1 MTSPTIS
8 VEQAPAR
15 PRALE
20 PLSGARANFDRLR
33 GRAHFGIW
41 VETIGLAGLL
51 LAAYAIPSFLTDR
64 GLRLEW
70 VFRAALLATFLVVV
84 ARLVMRRLVRPL
96 AVQLTD
102 DEMALAVERQAPEIK
117 QALISSLQF
126 DRTMQ
131 EAPDGVE
138 SRQLMAAVVGDVNAR
153 LAAIPFARAID
164 AGRVRRHALA
174 IGFTAVFFG
183 VWGIIDAGSLG
194 IWARR
199 NLVLSN
205 VDWPRYTT
213 LAFAEA
219 GSGDVRMPQGDA
231 LTLRVTSKGPTPEQ
245 VFLSYDFKGGEKGTE
260 PMSRTGDGEFTL
272 TIPSVIEDVVLRAEG
287 GDALPVELHVTIVE
301 RPRIE
306 DLAIKV
312 TFPSYMERD
321 PEVVPPTEGEVR
333 LPRGSLLGISGKSHK
348 PVDDAFALF
357 GSEKKIALARAADG
371 FGFAGEFS
379 PEASGLLVIDVID
392 KDRLGAGAPPK
403 LLLRVGDDKPPTIDF
418 RARGIGSMIAS
429 HARIPGDLKVKD
441 DFGLREIDVGMRV
454 TVDTPVDTKP
464 GANVDAPKPPEVPF
478 ENAAATFT
486 NPLQKSSLRYETPAI
501 VDLIQ
506 WNPEPD
512 ENSPKNRIRPGSI
525 VSIRFGAKDNFGPG
539 EPHHGYGETM
549 TFRVVPRDKLLEEL
563 RRRQV
568 EQRQELQQIIQEEQ
582 TALLELREM
591 VNPAQAGEREKRV
604 RASLKALARRQQVLG
619 RRVAFVGEN
628 YQRILWEYE
637 NNRMIDQNKVRQME
651 ALIPVPLAGVAKE
664 AFPSTSRLVETFSE
678 GSDEATRTEAVAG
691 YDDIKRRLEAI
702 MKEME
707 QAENLAALLEELR
720 VVIKIEDSAIQ
731 EVESRVKAAEQKAFG
746 HGKDKKQDEPKQP
759 DEPKKEKK

>member
-1 MTSPTIS
+1 MNATTIPL
-8 VEQAPAR
+8 EPAPGQR
-15 PRALE
+15 RALE
-20 PLSGARANFDRLR
+20 PLAVARANFDQLR

-41 VETIGLAGLL
+41 IETLGLVGLL

-70 VFRAALLATFLVVV
+70 VFRCALLVTFLV
-84 ARLVMRRLVRPL
+84 AIGRLVVRRLVRPL
-96 AVQLTD
+96 TVRLTD
-102 DEMALAVERQAPEIK
+102 DEMALAVERQSPEIK

-126 DRTMQ
+126 DRTLQ
-131 EAPDGVE
+131 APPSGVE
-138 SRQLMAAVVGDVNAR
+138 SRAMMAAVVGDVNAR

-164 AGRVRRHALA
+164 AGRVRRHAAALA
-174 IGFTAVFFG
+174 FAVAFFG
-183 VWGIIDAGSLG
+183 IWGAIDAQSLG

-205 VDWPRYTT
+205 VDWPRHTV
-213 LAFAEA
+213 LSFAEA
-219 GSGDVRMPQGDA
+219 GSGGVRMPQGDA
-231 LTLRVTSKGPTPEQ
+231 LTVRVTSNSPAPDQ

-272 TIPSVIEDVVLRAEG
+272 TIDAVLEDVVLRAEG
-287 GDALPVELHVTIVE
+287 GDALPVELRVTIVE
-301 RPRIE
+301 RPRID

-321 PEVVPPTEGEVR
+321 PELVPPTEGEVR
-333 LPRGSLLGISGKSHK
+333 LPRGSTLRISGKSHK

-392 KDRLGAGAPPK
+392 RDKLGAGAPPK

-418 RARGIGSMIAS
+418 RLRGIGSMIAT

-441 DFGLREIDVGMRV
+441 DFGLREIDASMRV
-454 TVDTPVDTKP
+454 TIDTPLDTRP
-464 GANVDAPKPPEVPF
+464 GGSAETPKPPETPF
-478 ENAAATFT
+478 ENVVANYT
-486 NPLQKSSLRYETPAI
+486 NPMPKSALRYESPAA
-501 VDLIQ
+501 VDLMQ

-512 ENSPKNRIRPGSI
+512 ENSTKNRIRPGSL
-525 VSIRFGAKDNFGPG
+525 VSMRFGAKDNFGPG
-539 EPHHGYGETM
+539 DPHHGYGETM
-549 TFRVVPRDKLLEEL
+549 TFRVVTREKLLEEL

-568 EQRQELQQIIQEEQ
+568 EQRQELQRIIQEEQ
-582 TALLELREM
+582 TAQLELREM
-591 VNPAQAGEREKRV
+591 VSPAQAGDREKRV
-604 RASLKALARRQQVLG
+604 RASLKSLARRQQAIG
-619 RRVAFVGEN
+619 RRVAFVGES

-637 NNRMIDQNKVRQME
+637 NNRMIEQNKVRQME
-651 ALIPVPLAGVAKE
+651 SLIPVPLAGVAKD
-664 AFPSTSRLVETFSE
+664 AFPATSRLVEAFSE
-678 GSDEATRTEAVAG
+678 TSVEATRAEAVAG

-731 EVESRVKAAEQKAFG
+731 EVESRVRAAEQKAFG
-746 HGKDKKQDEPKQP
+746 DGKDKQKD
-759 DEPKKEKK
+759 DPKKVPEKK